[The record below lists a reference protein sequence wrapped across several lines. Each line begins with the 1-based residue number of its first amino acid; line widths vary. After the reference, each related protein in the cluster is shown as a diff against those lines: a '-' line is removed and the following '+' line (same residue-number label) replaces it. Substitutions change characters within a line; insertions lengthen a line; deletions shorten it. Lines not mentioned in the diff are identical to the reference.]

1 MRELI
6 FMGNS
11 KESLSGFPNEIKKEV
26 GYALRFA
33 QDGKTHY
40 KAKPFKGYPGVM
52 EIVSSHKKE
61 TYRAV
66 YALKIGSHIYVLHA
80 FQKKSK
86 HGIKTPR
93 PDLEVIDSRYKAAK
107 RMEEENV

>member
-6 FMGNS
+6 FMGDS
-11 KESLSGFPNEIKKEV
+11 KESISGFPDAAKREM

-33 QDGKTHY
+33 QDGKTHDA
-40 KAKPFKGYPGVM
+40 AKPFKGYPGVM
-52 EIVSSHKKE
+52 EIVSPHRKE
-61 TYRAV
+61 TYRAL
-66 YALKIGSHIYVLHA
+66 YALKIGTSIYVLHA

-93 PDLEVIDSRYKAAK
+93 PDLEMIDTRYKAAK
-107 RMEEENV
+107 RMEEYNV